1 MYNEGAYLTV
11 VWDWC
16 GGWLIE
22 EIMRLSWPSEWNN
35 EKSQNPCAMK
45 ELTWMLY
52 GIDVVVDWLKME
64 IFTRAGNVD
73 LQVIPNIM
81 ESLR

>member
-1 MYNEGAYLTV
+1 
-11 VWDWC
+11 
-16 GGWLIE
+16 
-22 EIMRLSWPSEWNN
+22 
-35 EKSQNPCAMK
+35 MK